1 MAEPARPGLGLPR
14 PFSGSVGRRG
24 APRLAG
30 FTSEKSWA
38 DPGAARP
45 RADAPRAADRH
56 HGDMHQGAQ
65 AVANTGLLVAAI
77 RADESRRP
85 DRLFTDPFADRLAGE
100 TGRRLLAEAVAEA
113 GDRPTR
119 QIVVRTRFW
128 DEALLRATRS
138 VRQVVVLAAGMDAR
152 AYRLSWPAGT
162 TVYEL
167 DQPEVI
173 AAKAA
178 ALEGEQALCTRV
190 AVGVDLTGDWTAA
203 LRANGFD
210 DRRPTVWLAEGL
222 LQYLDEA
229 AVGTVFERVD
239 ALSAAGSVLL
249 YDIVGKT
256 LLDAQL
262 LAAVRQSMARNG
274 APCTTC
280 TWTRWDGVRDD
291 VWSAA
296 SGSPRG

>member
-1 MAEPARPGLGLPR
+1 MHEGAMHEG
-14 PFSGSVGRRG
+14 GR
-24 APRLAG
+24 
-30 FTSEKSWA
+30 
-38 DPGAARP
+38 
-45 RADAPRAADRH
+45 
-56 HGDMHQGAQ
+56 

-85 DRLFTDPFADRLAGE
+85 DSLFTDPFAERLAGE

-128 DEALLRATRS
+128 DEALLRATQS
-138 VRQVVVLAAGMDAR
+138 VRQVVILAAGMDAR
-152 AYRLSWPAGT
+152 AFRLSWPAST

-178 ALEGEQALCTRV
+178 ALDGEQPLCTRV
-190 AVGVDLTGDWTAA
+190 PIGVDLTGDWTDA
-203 LRANGFD
+203 LRSNGFD
-210 DRRPTVWLAEGL
+210 ERQPTGWLIEGL

-229 AVGTVFERVD
+229 AVRTVFERVD
-239 ALSAAGSVLL
+239 ALSATGSVLL
-249 YDIVGKT
+249 YDVVGKT

-274 APCTTC
+274 APWLFGTDQPGELAA
-280 TWTRWDGVRDD
+280 RHG
-291 VWSAA
+291 WSAVVTDVA
-296 SGSPRG
+296 VPGNAWGRWFAPAVPMDVPDVPRGYFVEATK

>member
-1 MAEPARPGLGLPR
+1 
-14 PFSGSVGRRG
+14 
-24 APRLAG
+24 
-30 FTSEKSWA
+30 
-38 DPGAARP
+38 
-45 RADAPRAADRH
+45 
-56 HGDMHQGAQ
+56 MHQGAQ

-100 TGRRLLAEAVAEA
+100 TGRRLLAGALAEA

-128 DEALLRATRS
+128 DEALLRAAQS
-138 VRQVVVLAAGMDAR
+138 ARQVVILAAGMDAR
-152 AYRLSWPAGT
+152 AFRLPWPDGT

-173 AAKAA
+173 SAKAA
-178 ALEGEQALCTRV
+178 ALDGEEPLCTRV
-190 AVGVDLTGDWTAA
+190 AVGVDLTGDWTET
-203 LRANGFD
+203 LRSNGFA
-210 DRRPTVWLAEGL
+210 DRQPTVWLIEGL

-229 AVGTVFERVD
+229 AVATVFERVD
-239 ALSAAGSVLL
+239 ALSAGGSVLL
-249 YDIVGKT
+249 YDVVGKT

-274 APCTTC
+274 APWLFGTDQPGELAE
-280 TWTRWDGVRDD
+280 RHG
-291 VWSAA
+291 WSAVVTDVA
-296 SGSPRG
+296 VPGNEWGRWFAPAVPMDVPAVPRGYFVEATK

>member
-1 MAEPARPGLGLPR
+1 
-14 PFSGSVGRRG
+14 
-24 APRLAG
+24 
-30 FTSEKSWA
+30 
-38 DPGAARP
+38 
-45 RADAPRAADRH
+45 
-56 HGDMHQGAQ
+56 MHEGAQ

-85 DRLFTDPFADRLAGE
+85 DRLFTDPFAERLAGE

-128 DEALLRATRS
+128 DEALLRATQS
-138 VRQVVVLAAGMDAR
+138 VRQVVILAAGMDAR
-152 AYRLSWPAGT
+152 AFRLPWPGGT

-167 DQPEVI
+167 DQPDVI

-178 ALEGEQALCTRV
+178 ALAGEEPLCTRV
-190 AVGVDLTGDWTAA
+190 AVGVDLTGDWTDA
-203 LRANGFD
+203 LWSNGFD
-210 DRRPTVWLAEGL
+210 DRQPTVWLIEGL
-222 LQYLDEA
+222 LQYLDA
-229 AVGTVFERVD
+229 TAVGTLFERVD

-249 YDIVGKT
+249 YDVVGKT

-274 APCTTC
+274 APWLFGTDQPGELAE
-280 TWTRWDGVRDD
+280 RHG
-291 VWSAA
+291 WSAVVTDVA
-296 SGSPRG
+296 VPGNEWGRWFAPAVPMDVPDVPRGYFVEATK